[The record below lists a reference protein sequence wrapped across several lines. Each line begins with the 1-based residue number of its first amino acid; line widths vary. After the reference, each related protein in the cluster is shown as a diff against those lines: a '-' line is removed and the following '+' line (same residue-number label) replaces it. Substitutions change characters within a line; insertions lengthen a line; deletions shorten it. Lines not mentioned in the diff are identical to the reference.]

1 MKRTVDLGKDNIFS
15 LVLKL
20 ALPSM
25 LAQFVNVLYNIVD
38 RMFIGNI
45 PNIGDIAL
53 AGVGVCSPIVTMLT
67 SFGSLIGVGGS
78 VYMATKMGRGD
89 MQKAKEIMYNSFV
102 CLLGLS
108 FVLTIVFLFTKGYL
122 LNWFGASSETFIYAN
137 QYVTI
142 YTLGAVFAIFSLGMN
157 YFITC
162 QGFAGI
168 AMFSV
173 IIGALTN
180 IVLDYVFVFKLDME
194 VPGAAWA
201 TVISQMLS
209 CCWIMRFIF
218 GKKIKIKVEKQPIS
232 AAVISRICKLGFSPF
247 IILATDSIILI
258 ILNTVL
264 QYHGGREM
272 GDKLISAAT
281 IVQSYMLMISG
292 PLIGITTGTQ
302 AIISYNYGAQ
312 NRERVM
318 TAVKYIMTLAVSF
331 CAVMFVISRVAP
343 QYFVLLFT
351 QNERAVRLAKWS
363 IQAYTL
369 GIIIMALQYESV
381 DALTALGKTKVSL
394 FLSLFRKFT
403 FVAMTLLLPILFN
416 AQATF
421 YAETVA
427 DSVCGLL
434 SFYVFT
440 NILKSLHFYEYSN

>member
-102 CLLGLS
+102 ALLGLS

-122 LNWFGASSETFIYAN
+122 LNWFGASSETFVYAN
-137 QYVTI
+137 RYVTI

-162 QGFAGI
+162 QGFAGT

-173 IIGALTN
+173 VIGALTN
-180 IVLDYVFVFKLDME
+180 IVLDYVFVFKLGME

-232 AAVISRICKLGFSPF
+232 AAVISKICKLGFSPF

-318 TAVKYIMTLAVSF
+318 TAVKHIMTLAVSF

>member
-1 MKRTVDLGKDNIFS
+1 
-15 LVLKL
+15 
-20 ALPSM
+20 M

-102 CLLGLS
+102 ALLGLS

-122 LNWFGASSETFIYAN
+122 LNWFGASSETFVYAN

-162 QGFAGI
+162 QGFAGT

-173 IIGALTN
+173 VIGALTN
-180 IVLDYVFVFKLDME
+180 IVLDYVFVFKLGME

-218 GKKIKIKVEKQPIS
+218 GKK
-232 AAVISRICKLGFSPF
+232 
-247 IILATDSIILI
+247 
-258 ILNTVL
+258 
-264 QYHGGREM
+264 
-272 GDKLISAAT
+272 
-281 IVQSYMLMISG
+281 
-292 PLIGITTGTQ
+292 
-302 AIISYNYGAQ
+302 
-312 NRERVM
+312 
-318 TAVKYIMTLAVSF
+318 
-331 CAVMFVISRVAP
+331 
-343 QYFVLLFT
+343 
-351 QNERAVRLAKWS
+351 
-363 IQAYTL
+363 
-369 GIIIMALQYESV
+369 
-381 DALTALGKTKVSL
+381 
-394 FLSLFRKFT
+394 
-403 FVAMTLLLPILFN
+403 
-416 AQATF
+416 
-421 YAETVA
+421 
-427 DSVCGLL
+427 
-434 SFYVFT
+434 
-440 NILKSLHFYEYSN
+440 

>member
-45 PNIGDIAL
+45 PNIGDVAL

-122 LNWFGASSETFIYAN
+122 LNWFGASSETFVYAN

-180 IVLDYVFVFKLDME
+180 IVLDYVFVFKLGMK

-247 IILATDSIILI
+247 LILATDSIILI

-264 QYHGGREM
+264 QYHGGRDM

-331 CAVMFVISRVAP
+331 CVVMFIISRVAP

-381 DALTALGKTKVSL
+381 DALTALGQTKVSL

-403 FVAMTLLLPILFN
+403 FVAMTLLLPILFS

-440 NILKSLHFYEYSN
+440 NILKNLHFYEYSN

>member
-122 LNWFGASSETFIYAN
+122 LNWFGASSETFVYAN
-137 QYVTI
+137 RYVTI

-180 IVLDYVFVFKLDME
+180 IVLDYVFVFKLGME

-218 GKKIKIKVEKQPIS
+218 GKKIKIRVEKQPIS

-264 QYHGGREM
+264 QYHGGRDM

-312 NRERVM
+312 SRERVM

-381 DALTALGKTKVSL
+381 DALTALGQTKVSL
-394 FLSLFRKFT
+394 FLSLFRKST

-440 NILKSLHFYEYSN
+440 NILKNLNFYEYSN

>member
-122 LNWFGASSETFIYAN
+122 LNWFGASSETFVYAN

-162 QGFAGI
+162 QGFAGT

-173 IIGALTN
+173 VIGALTN
-180 IVLDYVFVFKLDME
+180 IVLDYVFVFKLGME

-232 AAVISRICKLGFSPF
+232 AAVISRICSRCYFQ
-247 IILATDSIILI
+247 
-258 ILNTVL
+258 NM
-264 QYHGGREM
+264 Q
-272 GDKLISAAT
+272 
-281 IVQSYMLMISG
+281 
-292 PLIGITTGTQ
+292 TG
-302 AIISYNYGAQ
+302 
-312 NRERVM
+312 
-318 TAVKYIMTLAVSF
+318 
-331 CAVMFVISRVAP
+331 
-343 QYFVLLFT
+343 LL
-351 QNERAVRLAKWS
+351 
-363 IQAYTL
+363 
-369 GIIIMALQYESV
+369 
-381 DALTALGKTKVSL
+381 
-394 FLSLFRKFT
+394 
-403 FVAMTLLLPILFN
+403 
-416 AQATF
+416 TF
-421 YAETVA
+421 YYP
-427 DSVCGLL
+427 G
-434 SFYVFT
+434 
-440 NILKSLHFYEYSN
+440 H

>member
-45 PNIGDIAL
+45 PNIGDVAL

-122 LNWFGASSETFIYAN
+122 LNWFGASSETFVYAN

-180 IVLDYVFVFKLDME
+180 IVLDYVFVFKLGMK

-247 IILATDSIILI
+247 LILATDSIILI

-264 QYHGGREM
+264 QYHGGRDM

-331 CAVMFVISRVAP
+331 CVAMFIISRVAP

-381 DALTALGKTKVSL
+381 DALTALGQTKVSL

-403 FVAMTLLLPILFN
+403 FVAMTLLLPILFS

-440 NILKSLHFYEYSN
+440 NILKNLHFYEYSN

>member
-122 LNWFGASSETFIYAN
+122 LNWFGASSETFVYAN

-180 IVLDYVFVFKLDME
+180 IVLDYVFVFKLGME

-218 GKKIKIKVEKQPIS
+218 GKKIKIRVEKQPIS

-264 QYHGGREM
+264 QYHGGRDM

-381 DALTALGKTKVSL
+381 DALTALGQTKVSL
-394 FLSLFRKFT
+394 FLSLFRKST

-440 NILKSLHFYEYSN
+440 NILKNLNFYEYSN

>member
-122 LNWFGASSETFIYAN
+122 LNWFGASSETFVYAN

-180 IVLDYVFVFKLDME
+180 IVLDYVFVFKLGME

-247 IILATDSIILI
+247 LILATDSIILI

-264 QYHGGREM
+264 QYHGGRDM

-331 CAVMFVISRVAP
+331 CAVMFVISRIAP

-403 FVAMTLLLPILFN
+403 FVAMTLLLPILFS

-440 NILKSLHFYEYSN
+440 NILKNLHFYEYSN

>member
-45 PNIGDIAL
+45 PNIGDVAL

-122 LNWFGASSETFIYAN
+122 LNWFGASSETFVYAN

-180 IVLDYVFVFKLDME
+180 IVLDYVFVFKLGMK

-247 IILATDSIILI
+247 LILATDSIILI

-264 QYHGGREM
+264 QYHGGRDM

-381 DALTALGKTKVSL
+381 DALTALGQTKVSL

-403 FVAMTLLLPILFN
+403 FVAMTLLLPILFS

-440 NILKSLHFYEYSN
+440 NILKNLHFYEYSN